1 MASICAALIVSWEAL
16 LGVIAAEG
24 PPSSLSLWSE
34 IVVSIATRQPKA
46 FSFYQLLSR
55 GLTTIGVHRGC
66 WVCPQFMGEKT
77 VHNYP
82 NITRQLLH
90 WTYEGPLKIDCCIV
104 NSISLLINAIDA
116 RIMSLSF
123 DVNEVHKPN
132 HTYKAGA
139 KQSPILIAFDCRSTV
154 NKQAQTHL
162 TFRNSTF
169 ESSEQPGG
177 GGVEFV
183 SLRP

>member
-1 MASICAALIVSWEAL
+1 MPSICAALVVSWEAL

-24 PPSSLSLWSE
+24 PPSSLSIWPE

-55 GLTTIGVHRGC
+55 GLTTIGVHRGY

>member
-1 MASICAALIVSWEAL
+1 
-16 LGVIAAEG
+16 
-24 PPSSLSLWSE
+24 
-34 IVVSIATRQPKA
+34 
-46 FSFYQLLSR
+46 
-55 GLTTIGVHRGC
+55 
-66 WVCPQFMGEKT
+66 MGEKT

-90 WTYEGPLKIDCCIV
+90 YTYEGPLKIDCCIV